1 MINDIMPIEMAV
13 DLPSLTGMEFLL
25 HVVILGKQSEVLCE
39 KHRHMDA
46 AIAEIC
52 KLCFLLL

>member
-1 MINDIMPIEMAV
+1 MPFEMAV
-13 DLPSLTGMEFLL
+13 HLASLTGMEFLL

-46 AIAEIC
+46 TISEIC